1 MVLVTLSHLVNLV
14 VVTIIPLL
22 ILLNVPAM
30 TAVYGPDTPARR
42 ILACLYATIAWTS
55 GAALLAQFAFGKP
68 ELSVQIALVLFPLQI
83 AYKLGDLDLSRAAQ
97 LAGPDFDPYFGPFI
111 LELDVSIDGR
121 RQTIRSP
128 EFRREN
134 MDMIQT

>member
-1 MVLVTLSHLVNLV
+1 MVLVTLSHLGNLV

-22 ILLNVPAM
+22 ILQNAPAM

-42 ILACLYATIAWTS
+42 ILACLYATIALAS

-83 AYKLGDLDLSRAAQ
+83 AYKLATVPAVGLHNPVVVSN
-97 LAGPDFDPYFGPFI
+97 LAIAVLHSASLAF
-111 LELDVSIDGR
+111 LLTS
-121 RQTIRSP
+121 
-128 EFRREN
+128 
-134 MDMIQT
+134 